1 MVLTGA
7 LQAVRGRPVGDQE
20 SVDAITT
27 APNGWLRRRFATP
40 EMKPATFLTDHM
52 QQRRRKRHRH
62 GEGESGIPGAGTTD
76 PFAPFL
82 ATTPRLGQFGQ
93 VVETT
98 VRQFLFSYKS
108 TISVPLNDAFD

>member
-27 APNGWLRRRFATP
+27 APNAGSAVVFACPAATP

-62 GEGESGIPGAGTTD
+62 GEDESGIPGAGTTD

-98 VRQFLFSYKS
+98 VRQFTFSYQS
-108 TISVPLNDAFD
+108 RI